1 MAAKMTI
8 QTRTQLPV
16 YTAETLAAKNP
27 VLLKGEVVYESDT
40 RKHKVG
46 DGTTAWNSLPYA
58 GGVDTPDTI
67 PAANVEQD
75 ASHRFVTDTEKDR
88 WNAVSPSVPN
98 LIWKVSEGSFLIKPS
113 CSLDDPILAQCYIG
127 FIRYKRRRNRK
138 DRRVMPYRDRPD
150 DIGYHLVDTDDFPKP
165 EWAVE
170 KLSPIPFD
178 IEQAKASNGWMRVN
192 KVRTICARFI
202 EEVADST
209 YAQNIRLIIHNGT
222 STDTK
227 LNMGKDKYGL
237 IKQFAS
243 VRCGIVMF
251 TGKPEKRIEGN
262 RSYFKACC
270 SNVGSGYFLR

>member
-1 MAAKMTI
+1 MTI

-58 GGVDTPDTI
+58 GGGDTPDTI

-138 DRRVMPYRDRPD
+138 DRRVCPIGIGRMISVITSSIPMISRNLNGQSKSYRR
-150 DIGYHLVDTDDFPKP
+150 Y
-165 EWAVE
+165 
-170 KLSPIPFD
+170 LSISSKQRHPPIRCLCLLD
-178 IEQAKASNGWMRVN
+178 IERY
-192 KVRTICARFI
+192 RR
-202 EEVADST
+202 
-209 YAQNIRLIIHNGT
+209 
-222 STDTK
+222 
-227 LNMGKDKYGL
+227 
-237 IKQFAS
+237 
-243 VRCGIVMF
+243 
-251 TGKPEKRIEGN
+251 
-262 RSYFKACC
+262 
-270 SNVGSGYFLR
+270 